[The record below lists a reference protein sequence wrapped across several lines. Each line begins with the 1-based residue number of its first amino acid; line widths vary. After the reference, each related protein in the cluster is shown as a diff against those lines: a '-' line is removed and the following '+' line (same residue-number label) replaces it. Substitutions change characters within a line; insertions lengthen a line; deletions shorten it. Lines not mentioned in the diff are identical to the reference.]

1 MLPENSGKKSL
12 VGSLV
17 QQPENNRAF
26 IQYYSFSQTPS
37 QQAPDNGTLFGA
49 VSDEFAYSDYSEV
62 DLSSAT
68 TLRAFLDMLG
78 QTSLGREYE
87 KTMLVENNL
96 DSFIEATEAVAQV
109 NANSGSNYRI
119 AQ

>member
-12 VGSLV
+12 VASLV

-37 QQAPDNGTLFGA
+37 QQDPDNGTLFGA
-49 VSDEFAYSDYSEV
+49 VADEFEYSAFSEV

-68 TLRAFLDMLG
+68 TLSEFLEMLG
-78 QTSLGREYE
+78 QTELGQDYE
-87 KTMLVENNL
+87 QTMLEFNDL
-96 DSFIEATEAVAQV
+96 DTFIEATEAVAQV

-119 AQ
+119 AS

>member
-12 VGSLV
+12 VASLV
-17 QQPENNRAF
+17 QQPDKNRAF
-26 IQYYSFSQTPS
+26 IQYYSFSQNPS
-37 QQAPDNGTLFGA
+37 QHDPDNGTLYGA
-49 VSDEFAYSDYSEV
+49 VADEIVYSDFSEV

-78 QTSLGREYE
+78 QTSTGKEYE
-87 KTMLVENNL
+87 ELMLSENNL